1 MLESPDAVLIYMP
14 LMKELGMS
22 WNEIKRTSRHELRA
36 LCTAL
41 YEYKAYHSMDG
52 YTAEDISGM
61 AKNKPQVRQQYNTYL
76 QTRRK
81 YDIMIGNEKKPTG
94 FGNIK

>member
-1 MLESPDAVLIYMP
+1 MLESPEAILIYIP

-22 WNEIKRTSRHELRA
+22 WNEIKKTSRHELGA
-36 LCTAL
+36 LCSAM

-52 YTAEDISGM
+52 YTAEDVSEM

-76 QTRRK
+76 ETRRR
-81 YDIMIGNEKKPTG
+81 YDRMMGIGKPKQS

>member
-1 MLESPDAVLIYMP
+1 MLESPDAIFIYIP

-22 WNEIKRTSRHELRA
+22 WNEIKKTPRHELEA
-36 LCTAL
+36 LCRVM
-41 YEYKAYHSMDG
+41 YEHSAYHSMDG
-52 YTAEDISGM
+52 YSAEEVSEI

-76 QTRRK
+76 ETRRRYNRMTGGK
-81 YDIMIGNEKKPTG
+81 QKPQG